1 MVVLVTGANG
11 QLGQAIKKISEDFS
25 EISFVFA
32 DSEMLDITNTK
43 NCLDFFDQHKPN
55 YCINTAAYTAVDLAE
70 TEQEK
75 AYSVNV
81 IGVKN
86 LAESCK
92 KHLTTLIHISTDF
105 VFDGEKDFP
114 YTEEDIPNPKSVY
127 GKTKLEG
134 EQEIQAILDKY
145 YIIRTSWVYSEFGK
159 NFKKTMLNLSKSHPT
174 IRIVNDQIGSPTNA
188 NCLARAILQ
197 IIAKDNPAQHF
208 GLYHFSN
215 EGSCSWYEFA
225 KKIFELNKIT
235 VNVVPVPTSSYPT
248 AAQRPKYSVLDTTK
262 IKTIFNIQP
271 KFWEE
276 ALSEKH

>member
-1 MVVLVTGANG
+1 MVVLVTGGNG
-11 QLGQAIKKISEDFS
+11 QLGQALQKTAKTNSDIQ
-25 EISFVFA
+25 FVFT
-32 DSEMLDITNTK
+32 DSKTLDITDKESCERVFKQIT
-43 NCLDFFDQHKPN
+43 PN
-55 YCINTAAYTAVDLAE
+55 FCINCAAYTAVDKAESETDLAY
-70 TEQEK
+70 QI
-75 AYSVNV
+75 NV
-81 IGVKN
+81 VGVKN
-86 LAESCK
+86 LAENCQ
-92 KHLTTLIHISTDF
+92 KHHTTLIHISTDF

-188 NCLARAILQ
+188 NCLARAIFQ
-197 IIAKDNPAQHF
+197 IIAKDNPAQPF

-215 EGSCSWYEFA
+215 EGSCSWCEFA
-225 KKIFELNKIT
+225 KKIFEFNKIT
-235 VNVVPVPTSSYPT
+235 VDVIPIPTSSYPT

-271 KFWEE
+271 KSWEE

>member
-1 MVVLVTGANG
+1 MVIVVTGANG

-25 EISFVFA
+25 EVSFVFA

-43 NCLDFFDQHKPN
+43 SCLDFFDQHKPN

-75 AYSVNV
+75 AYEVNV
-81 IGVKN
+81 VGVRN
-86 LAESCK
+86 LAKASE
-92 KHLTTLIHISTDF
+92 KHQSILIHLSTDF
-105 VFDGEKDFP
+105 VFDGAKNSP
-114 YTEEDIPNPKSVY
+114 YTEDDITNPQSVY

-134 EQEIQAILDKY
+134 EKEAQKY
-145 YIIRTSWVYSEFGK
+145 DRHYIIRTSWVYSEFGK

-174 IRIVNDQIGSPTNA
+174 IRVVNNQIGSPTNA

-235 VNVVPVPTSSYPT
+235 VDVIPIPTSSYPT

-271 KFWEE
+271 KSWEE